1 MHIIRISDMN
11 GKNKLEDNHLWL
23 LLRKGDREALSGLFK
38 KYYKP
43 LLNYGLSLVFQR
55 ELIKDSIQEL
65 FYTIWESRERL
76 KDIEYIRPYLFAS
89 MRRMVYRQLSIQ
101 DRRHKRDELYQVETT
116 DMELNAEQIIVM
128 EELKKEKSERLRLAI
143 QQLKGRNREAAFLKF
158 YNGLSNS
165 EIAEVMGVSDQSV
178 YNYIY
183 RAVTILQESLNISIS
198 A

>member
-1 MHIIRISDMN
+1 MN

-23 LLRKGDREALSGLFK
+23 LLRKDDREALSGLFK